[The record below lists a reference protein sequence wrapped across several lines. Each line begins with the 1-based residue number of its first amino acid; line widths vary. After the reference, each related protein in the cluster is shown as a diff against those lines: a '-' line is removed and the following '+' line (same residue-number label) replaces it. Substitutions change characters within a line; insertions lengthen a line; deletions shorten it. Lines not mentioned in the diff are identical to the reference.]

1 MVESITKI
9 KKKMETL
16 DTKLKRKQ
24 EEFDKIKQELDKL
37 KDEKKRFDRLKP
49 QYRLADHI
57 HSKMCRHNH
66 TDGCGW
72 FYESWDNIGSSRMSY
87 LRRANKIL
95 EHVDMENAMKVIT
108 NL

>member
-1 MVESITKI
+1 
-9 KKKMETL
+9 METL

-37 KDEKKRFDRLKP
+37 KDEKKRFDQLKP
-49 QYRLADHI
+49 QHRLADHI

-66 TDGCGW
+66 TDACGW

-87 LRRANKIL
+87 LKRANKIL